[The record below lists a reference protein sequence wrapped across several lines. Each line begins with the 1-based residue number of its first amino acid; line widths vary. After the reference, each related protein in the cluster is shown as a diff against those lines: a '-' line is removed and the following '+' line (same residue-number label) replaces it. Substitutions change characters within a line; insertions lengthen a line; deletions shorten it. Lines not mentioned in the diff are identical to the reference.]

1 MRSRAMKG
9 TPFLIKLLK
18 EKEAD
23 AKRLA
28 RYNKIKGS
36 VRMNREEL
44 KNYIK
49 IK

>member
-1 MRSRAMKG
+1 MRRAMKM

-18 EKEAD
+18 EKEAN

-36 VRMNREEL
+36 VNKE
-44 KNYIK
+44 KK
-49 IK
+49 

>member
-1 MRSRAMKG
+1 MRSRAMKM

-28 RYNKIKGS
+28 RYNKIKHS
-36 VRMNREEL
+36 ADFKKE
-44 KNYIK
+44 KK
-49 IK
+49 

>member
-1 MRSRAMKG
+1 MKM

-28 RYNKIKGS
+28 RYNKRK
-36 VRMNREEL
+36 RQ
-44 KNYIK
+44 
-49 IK
+49 